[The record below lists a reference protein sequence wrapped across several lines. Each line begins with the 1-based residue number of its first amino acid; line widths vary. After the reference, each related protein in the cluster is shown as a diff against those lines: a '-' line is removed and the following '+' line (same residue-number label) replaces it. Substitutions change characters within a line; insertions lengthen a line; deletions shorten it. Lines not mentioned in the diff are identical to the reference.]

1 MLKHPFTAS
10 IANEYTRR
18 ALLEARKWPHGATF
32 KSREANPWNGKS
44 WRTPMIAV
52 LKGCAVSAVAVAVL
66 FLAGCS
72 QSNQPSVNDES
83 KAAKGSA
90 GPPEL
95 VTAKAAFWPMYTSA
109 RKWTPDLVTL
119 GILPK
124 EVPGFTNE
132 AGKAAMWEA
141 AFASPSLH
149 QYRRYTYAITS
160 VPPDIY
166 KGVVAGIRLPW
177 GGATRDVMPV
187 DTALFNVDSDAA
199 YQAAAADAA
208 AWLKKNPDKKLS
220 SLALGNTYRFQAPI
234 WYLVWGDKKSGYV
247 AFVDATSGKVV
258 KSK

>member
-1 MLKHPFTAS
+1 MAHIGARLKSGERVPS
-10 IANEYTRR
+10 NGGKWR
-18 ALLEARKWPHGATF
+18 A
-32 KSREANPWNGKS
+32 
-44 WRTPMIAV
+44 PMSVV
-52 LKGCAVSAVAVAVL
+52 LKQCAVSAMAVAVL
-66 FLAGCS
+66 LAGCS
-72 QSNQPSVNDES
+72 QSAKAPAGDES
-83 KAAKGSA
+83 KAAKEAA
-90 GPPEL
+90 GPPQL
-95 VTAKAAFWPMYTSA
+95 VTAKTAFWPMYTAA

-149 QYRRYTYAITS
+149 QYRRYTYAITT

-177 GGATRDVMPV
+177 GGATRDVMPL
-187 DTALFNVDSDAA
+187 DTTLFNVDSDAA

-220 SLALGNTYRFQAPI
+220 SLQLGNTYRFQAPV
-234 WYLVWGDKKSGYV
+234 WYLSWGDKKSGYI
-247 AFVDATSGKVV
+247 AFVDATSGKVL
-258 KSK
+258 KTK

>member
-1 MLKHPFTAS
+1 MS
-10 IANEYTRR
+10 
-18 ALLEARKWPHGATF
+18 
-32 KSREANPWNGKS
+32 
-44 WRTPMIAV
+44 AV
-52 LKGCAVSAVAVAVL
+52 LKQCAVSAVAVAVL
-66 FLAGCS
+66 LLAGCS
-72 QSNQPSVNDES
+72 PSTQPPVSDAS
-83 KAAKGSA
+83 KAAKEA
-90 GPPEL
+90 VGPPQL

-149 QYRRYTYAITS
+149 QYRRYTYSIVS
-160 VPPDIY
+160 VPPDIF

-177 GGATRDVMPV
+177 GGATRDVMPL
-187 DTALFNVDSDAA
+187 DTGLFNVDSDAA

-208 AWLKKNPDKKLS
+208 AWLKKNPDKKLTAF
-220 SLALGNTYRFQAPI
+220 SLGDTFRFQAPV
-234 WYLVWGDKKSGYV
+234 WYLMWGDKKSGYV

>member
-1 MLKHPFTAS
+1 MAH
-10 IANEYTRR
+10 I
-18 ALLEARKWPHGATF
+18 GAAF
-32 KSREANPWNGKS
+32 KPGLRVHRNGGK
-44 WRTPMIAV
+44 WRTPMSAV
-52 LKGCAVSAVAVAVL
+52 LKQYAVSAVAVAVL
-66 FLAGCS
+66 LLAGCS
-72 QSNQPSVNDES
+72 QSTKSPASDES
-83 KAAKGSA
+83 KAAKEAA

-95 VTAKAAFWPMYTSA
+95 VTAKTAFWPMYTSA

-119 GILPK
+119 GLLPK

-149 QYRRYTYAITS
+149 QYRRYTYAIVS
-160 VPPDIY
+160 VPPNIY

-220 SLALGNTYRFQAPI
+220 SFVLGNTYRFQAPV
-234 WYLVWGDKKSGYV
+234 WYLMWGDKKSGYV

-258 KSK
+258 KTK